1 MTAKCKVCG
10 SQFAAKHPRATYCSD
25 RCRKQNQRT
34 QTPQLAAVS
43 ADPEPESALVGAVRR
58 QLGDVGRLDTPDGL
72 AALEVAKRASSPTET
87 GAAVAALMRVFA
99 LTMDRALEGVAVAAD
114 PLDELRLRR
123 DRLRSG

>member
-1 MTAKCKVCG
+1 
-10 SQFAAKHPRATYCSD
+10 
-25 RCRKQNQRT
+25 
-34 QTPQLAAVS
+34 
-43 ADPEPESALVGAVRR
+43 
-58 QLGDVGRLDTPDGL
+58 L